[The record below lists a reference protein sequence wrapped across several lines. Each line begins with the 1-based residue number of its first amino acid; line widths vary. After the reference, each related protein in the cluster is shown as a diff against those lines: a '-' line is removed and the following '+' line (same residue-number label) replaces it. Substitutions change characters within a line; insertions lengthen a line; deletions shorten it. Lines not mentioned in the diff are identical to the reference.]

1 MQVGFNPLR
10 ILRKRNKA
18 LKKIKKLIK
27 KGELTLTS
35 VRPQVLK
42 HESNDLKD
50 FLINVIMY
58 CICIPSTALMS

>member
-18 LKKIKKLIK
+18 VKKIKKMLK

-35 VRPQVLK
+35 VRLYHLK
-42 HESNDLKD
+42 HDNSEPKD
-50 FLINVIMY
+50 FL
-58 CICIPSTALMS
+58 MSVM

>member
-35 VRPQVLK
+35 VRPQGLLNKCYHV
-42 HESNDLKD
+42 
-50 FLINVIMY
+50 M
-58 CICIPSTALMS
+58 